1 MEWFLEHDQHEH
13 SLQLA
18 CTSRNTHRSDV
29 FALIDVSSCLLE
41 GCNIQQGT

>member
-1 MEWFLEHDQHEH
+1 MIPWTWPTCTL
-13 SLQLA
+13 LQLA
-18 CTSRNTHRSDV
+18 CRNTHRSDV